1 MYVQFQ
7 EVTTVELD
15 ILIKENDMKVF
26 HDEVLLI

>member
-26 HDEVLLI
+26 HDEVLFI

>member
-15 ILIKENDMKVF
+15 ILIKENDTKVF